1 MKRGYKIFIVFAM
14 IHSFDTKNKMI
25 KNDIISKVLKISFI
39 YTRHVWL
46 FCEKYQRKLNII
58 KTSKKIDVFSNYLIF
73 ISKC

>member
-39 YTRHVWL
+39 YMHHVWL
-46 FCEKYQRKLNII
+46 SCEKYQRKLHII
-58 KTSKKIDVFSNYLIF
+58 KTSKNLMRFQII
-73 ISKC
+73 